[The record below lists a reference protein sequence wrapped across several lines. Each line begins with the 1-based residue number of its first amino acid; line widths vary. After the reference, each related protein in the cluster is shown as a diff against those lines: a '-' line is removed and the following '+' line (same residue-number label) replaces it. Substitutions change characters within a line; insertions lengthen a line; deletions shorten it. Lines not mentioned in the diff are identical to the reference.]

1 MQARSSG
8 GEHHLDAVRVWGS
21 NPHAPTM
28 PGKRSFPP
36 PSPLKI
42 GGISIDEFQ
51 RVAGLIPGFQ

>member
-28 PGKRSFPP
+28 QGKRSFPP
-36 PSPLKI
+36 PSPLKR
-42 GGISIDEFQ
+42 GGISIDEF
-51 RVAGLIPGFQ
+51 